1 MVNASKASSQADNS
15 YSVWEQK
22 CQYHYVILY
31 SDDKETEQNAV
42 LVLAAST
49 SAFQAESTSSN
60 LVYCSKDQK
69 GLINV
74 WVITPPVLVKKHC
87 ANTKRLCFSASL
99 EFFRPLYLGV

>member
-1 MVNASKASSQADNS
+1 MVKASRPVVRLIIRTAFGNRNAGVGGASSN
-15 YSVWEQK
+15 
-22 CQYHYVILY
+22 

-99 EFFRPLYLGV
+99 EFFRPPDLGA